1 MKKTSKPMERRTQL
15 KLGTRLLLLLCIM
28 GFGLIVATV
37 ETKLLIKQSMLA
49 MLTIQDIFAF
59 ILPAVVAMALFYLR
73 PLHVMGL
80 DRMPSLKALAVVVV
94 FYLVSLPAM
103 NWLVDFNGSMVLPS
117 WMSGV
122 EEAMRQTEDMAA
134 DATKQILDINTIP
147 QLLFC
152 LFVVGLMAGLSEEML
167 FRGAMQR
174 TMQDSRLGA
183 HTAIWVTA
191 IVFSAFHMQFFG
203 FLPRM
208 LLGAWLGYLFVWTR
222 SLWVP
227 IIAHTLNNS
236 TVVVMSYLA
245 GKGVV
250 PEGFGDNLGLPAD
263 GAFPWMAT
271 ASLVLS
277 IAIALWA
284 ARSFRNEKHGV
295 EVSGDTHTEA
305 TA

>member
-28 GFGLIVATV
+28 GFGLMVASV

-122 EEAMRQTEDMAA
+122 EEAMRQAEDMAA

-295 EVSGDTHTEA
+295 EVSGGTHTEA

>member
-28 GFGLIVATV
+28 GFGLMVASV

-122 EEAMRQTEDMAA
+122 EEAMRQAEDMAA

-295 EVSGDTHTEA
+295 EVSDGTHTEA

>member
-37 ETKLLIKQSMLA
+37 ARLLVIKQSILA

-59 ILPAVVAMALFYLR
+59 IMPAVVAMALFYLR

-122 EEAMRQTEDMAA
+122 EEAMRQAEDMAA

-295 EVSGDTHTEA
+295 EVSDDTHTEA